1 MKIGYHI
8 GNPSISENSRFKD
21 VISGLEAGGVEVYPI
36 PCRESLQSGTD
47 MVLSFGGDG
56 TFLNTA
62 HLVSEEGIPIL
73 GVNFGRLGFLSE
85 NSPEN
90 VVAPL
95 LSGEYTIEERA
106 ILRADVSGLDIPSY
120 WPYALNEISL
130 HRKSA
135 EMLGIDASV
144 SGMRLPTYWADGL
157 LVATATGSTA
167 YNLSVG
173 GPICPPDTKVMLLTP
188 VAPHNLGLRPLV
200 VSDDKEIELNAKSR
214 SGALTLTLDN
224 RTYEIPSG
232 VTVSV
237 KTAPFCL
244 KRVNLA
250 MHSFIDALRSRFFW
264 GQDVRNMPE

>member
-1 MKIGYHI
+1 M
-8 GNPSISENSRFKD
+8 
-21 VISGLEAGGVEVYPI
+21 
-36 PCRESLQSGTD
+36 
-47 MVLSFGGDG
+47 
-56 TFLNTA
+56 
-62 HLVSEEGIPIL
+62 
-73 GVNFGRLGFLSE
+73 
-85 NSPEN
+85 
-90 VVAPL
+90 
-95 LSGEYTIEERA
+95 
-106 ILRADVSGLDIPSY
+106 LRATVSGQDIPSY

-144 SGMRLPTYWADGL
+144 GGMQLPTYWADGL
-157 LVATATGSTA
+157 LVSTASGSTA

-200 VSDDKEIELNAKSR
+200 VSDDQIIELSAKSR
-214 SGALTLTLDN
+214 SGKLDLTLDN

-237 KTAPFCL
+237 KAAPFNL

-250 MHSFIDALRSRFFW
+250 MHNFIDALRSRFFW